1 MNRAACTHAWRGE
14 GDACAGCRLEKGI
27 KVKGLGEAAPPARF
41 ARFFTDFSGRSGK
54 SCPDRSEGGGCGRGR
69 GSGAGGLREGCG
81 RGAGARSRGF
91 PGAPSR

>member
-1 MNRAACTHAWRGE
+1 MCRLSAGE
-14 GDACAGCRLEKGI
+14 GYKSERI
-27 KVKGLGEAAPPARF
+27 GEAAPPARF